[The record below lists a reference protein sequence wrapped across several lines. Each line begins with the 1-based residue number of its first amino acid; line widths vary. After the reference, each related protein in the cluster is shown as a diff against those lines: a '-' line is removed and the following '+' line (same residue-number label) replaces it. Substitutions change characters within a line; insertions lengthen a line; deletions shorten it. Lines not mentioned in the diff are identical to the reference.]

1 MRIIS
6 GLLVLI
12 VCLRNGIG
20 AEGDPELPA
29 DFVAKASTQGN
40 YQRTVIKLPKNLS
53 HMITNLKC
61 SVRSHQQLGCS
72 GGHVEVLVQLST
84 RCQRPLYLQ
93 ECQTSWHTRLSG
105 QLEYVQIVETNL

>member
-40 YQRTVIKLPKNLS
+40 YIKELSSNYVPKKSLP
-53 HMITNLKC
+53 
-61 SVRSHQQLGCS
+61 
-72 GGHVEVLVQLST
+72 
-84 RCQRPLYLQ
+84 YD
-93 ECQTSWHTRLSG
+93 
-105 QLEYVQIVETNL
+105 Y

>member
-40 YQRTVIKLPKNLS
+40 YQRTVIKLPKKSL
-53 HMITNLKC
+53 
-61 SVRSHQQLGCS
+61 
-72 GGHVEVLVQLST
+72 
-84 RCQRPLYLQ
+84 PYD
-93 ECQTSWHTRLSG
+93 
-105 QLEYVQIVETNL
+105 Y